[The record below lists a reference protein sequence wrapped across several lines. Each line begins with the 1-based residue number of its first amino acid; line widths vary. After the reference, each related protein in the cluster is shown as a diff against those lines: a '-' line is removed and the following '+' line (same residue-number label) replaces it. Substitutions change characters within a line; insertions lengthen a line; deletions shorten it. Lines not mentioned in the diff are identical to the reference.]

1 MRADFGFFHSIQ
13 SIIIQRIRR
22 ILNSLFGSKVEQRL
36 IAIMK
41 SLL

>member
-22 ILNSLFGSKVEQRL
+22 ILNSFFASKVERL